1 MTETVNAKLTDRK
14 SRLKHL
20 TRIAAVLCVSLLIW
34 QGLNT
39 LIMWKRMVK
48 PGPTWNGI
56 TVGKST
62 STDVVTVW
70 GAPTSIESAGEVI
83 TYNYQMGID
92 DFFQHQIVMRQDIVE
107 FMIEDMS
114 CYFPEDVMLDDF
126 IMRYGKPDSVQWTS
140 KRGHMGNKIVI
151 FLDNGVFVH
160 ASDQFDLREADLI
173 TSYYY
178 RPRPLQAVL
187 RDFPQYI
194 DRKGPKTSCS
204 GTECWYYGPRDPW
217 YGWFGG
223 PWPEWALKVFYPNP
237 YD

>member
-14 SRLKHL
+14 SHLKHL
-20 TRIAAVLCVSLLIW
+20 ARIAAVLCVSLLIW
-34 QGLNT
+34 QGLRT

-70 GAPTSIESAGEVI
+70 GAPTSIESAGETI
-83 TYNYQMGID
+83 TYSYQMGND
-92 DFFQHQIVMRQDIVE
+92 DLYQHQIVMRQDIVE
-107 FMIEDMS
+107 LMVENMI
-114 CYFPEDVMLDDF
+114 CYFPEEITLADF
-126 IMRYGKPDSVQWTS
+126 IARYGKPDSVQWAFDAWDWST
-140 KRGHMGNKIVI
+140 KVVI
-151 FLDNGVFVH
+151 FVDDGIFVR
-160 ASDQFDLREADLI
+160 SQEQTNLNEANLI
-173 TSYYY
+173 AAYYY
-178 RPRPLQAVL
+178 RPRPLRAML
-187 RDFPQYI
+187 HDFPQYI